1 MCVAPARLLTSP
13 VKSNRTHTQV
23 ATGLVDEMA
32 VLEVLTATELA
43 TLKQVK
49 YAALMTRVRKHFHL
63 KHTCNHAARCG
74 ARRFPGPGT
83 GPGQAGQAGHD
94 SGTAGHT
101 TRLPWAITLA
111 ALRAR
116 ST

>member
-1 MCVAPARLLTSP
+1 MCVAPARLFTSP
-13 VKSNRTHTQV
+13 IKLNRTHTQV
-23 ATGLVDEMA
+23 ATGLVDEKA

-49 YAALMTRVRKHFHL
+49 YAALMTHVRKHFHL
-63 KHTCNHAARCG
+63 KLTCNHAARCG

-83 GPGQAGQAGHD
+83 GPGQAGHD

-116 ST
+116 SI